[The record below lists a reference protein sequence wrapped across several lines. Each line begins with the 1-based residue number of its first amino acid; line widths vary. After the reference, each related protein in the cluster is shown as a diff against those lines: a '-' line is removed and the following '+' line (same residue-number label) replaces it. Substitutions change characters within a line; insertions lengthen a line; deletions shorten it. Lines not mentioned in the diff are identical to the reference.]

1 MEDMEDGCYVGLWAD
16 CSLVASQLAV
26 LFVYPHYW
34 RDCPTSVTG
43 CSQFCWSKQ
52 APHTTVIHLVWPGGV
67 LVGPAQWPGMICQH
81 LRSSEQLLNNF
92 RHSLKTILFQR
103 VTVWYFCG
111 CLYNSFFPAIVYF
124 ILAFIINITM
134 MAEVNSQPS
143 HLVTKNTTTTTNIKP
158 LVH

>member
-67 LVGPAQWPGMICQH
+67 LVGPAQWPGMICQ
-81 LRSSEQLLNNF
+81 RLLGAVTDHCTT
-92 RHSLKTILFQR
+92 RDIRLLAIL
-103 VTVWYFCG
+103 
-111 CLYNSFFPAIVYF
+111 
-124 ILAFIINITM
+124 LAY
-134 MAEVNSQPS
+134 
-143 HLVTKNTTTTTNIKP
+143 IKGKKR
-158 LVH
+158 